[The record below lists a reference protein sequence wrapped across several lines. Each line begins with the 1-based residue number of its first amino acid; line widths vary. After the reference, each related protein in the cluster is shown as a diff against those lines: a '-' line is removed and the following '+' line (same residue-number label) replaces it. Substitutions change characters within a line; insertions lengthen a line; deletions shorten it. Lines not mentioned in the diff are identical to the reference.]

1 MPLLAACLL
10 LPLQAGPPVAGG
22 QPAPRPPAS
31 QVVPRSPR
39 LDRLMEAYGFVEG
52 QRLSLERIGRQLPDL
67 AKAAMTAQLAFDASA
82 LGSGHRAA
90 VTELKRL
97 AGPRWKELDSALQAS
112 FATTLLAQRIDREQA
127 TAFIAEVEA
136 RTKGSLRE
144 SVRATLLSANPRY
157 VDRPELE
164 FAEGWRQAYGTK
176 GHPKAK
182 GLDCSLSVPASWS
195 RREGERPNIVQVFDS
210 GSENGRAMCSILIK
224 DLPVPEG
231 ESLTQDDAREILSVE
246 GLKDLVPEGGRLV
259 ESRQMTLDGSPA
271 GLVVMDRRMQRLDQ
285 EVVMRM
291 ASFVTI
297 QGRAMVFVQCAV
309 AVPPENEASLE
320 AIYKTYEPV
329 FRSIAS
335 SLVLNDKYR

>member
-1 MPLLAACLL
+1 MRAA
-10 LPLQAGPPVAGG
+10 AGG
-22 QPAPRPPAS
+22 ARAALG
-31 QVVPRSPR
+31 RSR
-39 LDRLMEAYGFVEG
+39 A
-52 QRLSLERIGRQLPDL
+52 
-67 AKAAMTAQLAFDASA
+67 DASA

-127 TAFIAEVEA
+127 TAF
-136 RTKGSLRE
+136 
-144 SVRATLLSANPRY
+144 
-157 VDRPELE
+157 
-164 FAEGWRQAYGTK
+164 FAEGWRQVYGTK

-320 AIYKTYEPV
+320 AIYNTYEPV